1 MILGIVLII
10 FGIIYFINPN
20 AFRSLNDKWTS
31 VRRNS
36 MLPYQY
42 KRRIRL
48 ISIAIIL
55 MGVFSIFRDIVLKK

>member
-31 VRRNS
+31 VRRNT